1 MHALSLRLLPRV
13 GLGDMSLLE
22 LRNVSKRYGDGPG
35 ERIALQNVSLELDT
49 GELVAVLG
57 MRRSGRS
64 TLLRVAAGIETPD
77 TGVVSFAGR
86 DLARCRGEK
95 LGGEIGYCRRAFH
108 PAEGEIVLEQL
119 IVGQLTR
126 GVPTVQARLHAR
138 SALKRVDAAQCA
150 AFRPADLNGAEVVR
164 VALARALVF
173 RPKVLMIDEPTI
185 GVDLIDRD
193 EILLLLRSLANEGI
207 AILIS
212 TGEGTCL
219 SGADRAL
226 SLGDGVLRG
235 SLVPELASVTQL
247 HPLRR
252 PA

>member
-1 MHALSLRLLPRV
+1 
-13 GLGDMSLLE
+13 MSLLE
-22 LRNVSKRYGDGPG
+22 LRNVGRRYGDGPR
-35 ERIALQNVSLELDT
+35 ERVALRDVSLALDA

-64 TLLRVAAGIETPD
+64 TLLRVAAGVEMPD

-86 DLARCRGEK
+86 DLAHRRGED
-95 LGGEIGYCRRAFH
+95 LGGEIGYCRRTFH
-108 PAEGEIVLEQL
+108 PAEGETVLEQL

-126 GVPTVQARLHAR
+126 GAPAIQARLYAR
-138 SALKRVDAAQCA
+138 SALKRVGAEQCA
-150 AFRPADLNGAEVVR
+150 AFTPGDLNGAEVVR
-164 VALARALVF
+164 VAIARALVF
-173 RPKVLMIDEPTI
+173 RPKVLVIDEPTI
-185 GVDLIDRD
+185 GVDLLERD
-193 EILLLLRSLANEGI
+193 QILLLLRSLANDGI
-207 AILIS
+207 AVLIS

-226 SLGDGVLRG
+226 SLGDGELRG

>member
-1 MHALSLRLLPRV
+1 MRVMSSRLSPRV
-13 GLGDMSLLE
+13 GLGGMSLLE
-22 LRNVSKRYGDGPG
+22 LRNVGKRYGDGPR
-35 ERIALQNVSLELDT
+35 ERIALRGVSLKLDG

-64 TLLRVAAGIETPD
+64 TLLRVAAGMETPD

-86 DLARCRGEK
+86 DLSHCRGEE
-95 LGGEIGYCRRAFH
+95 LGGEIGYCRRTFH

-126 GVPTVQARLHAR
+126 GVAAIQARMRAR
-138 SALKRVDAAQCA
+138 MALKRVGVEQCA
-150 AFRPADLNGAEVVR
+150 ATRPGDLNGAEVVR
-164 VALARALVF
+164 VAIARALVF
-173 RPKVLMIDEPTI
+173 RPKVLVVDEPTI
-185 GVDLIDRD
+185 GVDLVDRD
-193 EILLLLRSLANEGI
+193 TILLLLRSLANDGV
-207 AILIS
+207 AVLIS

-226 SLGDGVLRG
+226 ALGDGELRG

>member
-1 MHALSLRLLPRV
+1 
-13 GLGDMSLLE
+13 MSLLE
-22 LRNVSKRYGDGPG
+22 LKNVGKRYGEGRS
-35 ERIALQNVSLELDT
+35 ERIALRDVSLKLDA
-49 GELVAVLG
+49 GELVAVMG
-57 MRRSGRS
+57 IRKSGRT

-77 TGVVSFAGR
+77 TGGVSFAGR
-86 DLARCRGEK
+86 DLAHSGGEM
-95 LGGEIGYCRRAFH
+95 LGGEIGYCRRSFN

-138 SALKRVDAAQCA
+138 RALKRAGIEQCA
-150 AFRPADLNGAEVVR
+150 ACRPGDLDGAEVVR
-164 VALARALVF
+164 VAIARALVF
-173 RPKVLMIDEPTI
+173 RPKVLVVDEPTI
-185 GVDLIDRD
+185 GVDLLDRD
-193 EILLLLRSLANEGI
+193 TLLLFLRSLASDGI
-207 AILIS
+207 AVLIS
-212 TGEGTCL
+212 TGEGTSL

-226 SLGDGVLRG
+226 SIGDGELRG